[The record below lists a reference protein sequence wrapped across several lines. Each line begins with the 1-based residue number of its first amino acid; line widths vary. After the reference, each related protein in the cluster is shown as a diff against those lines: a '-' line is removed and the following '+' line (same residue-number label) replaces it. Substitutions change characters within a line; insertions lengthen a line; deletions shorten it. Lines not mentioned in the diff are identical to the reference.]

1 MDLGLDIKDILL
13 VELFKRDPDVTN
25 VTKDLDAPF

>member
-25 VTKDLDAPF
+25 VTKDLDEPF

>member
-13 VELFKRDPDVTN
+13 VELFKRDPDVT
-25 VTKDLDAPF
+25 KDLDEPF